1 MITCYI
7 KEPQKDF
14 KEFYAIVPEKLMFG
28 NIGVAM
34 TVFSL

>member
-1 MITCYI
+1 MIACYV

-14 KEFYAIVPEKLMFG
+14 KEFYAIVPEKFMFG
-28 NIGVAM
+28 NVGVAM